1 MDDQQILSVINAN
14 GGNFR
19 ANEFL
24 NGRENLTKKI
34 IEQLTIFRNWHG
46 YPTLITSA
54 YRLTGSHRLGTAIDQ
69 IIWKKWRVNQPD
81 PIELWN
87 IATTFPWHG
96 VGLYFDWHLGIG
108 LHTDLVAYSQR
119 ERPLRWIRVN
129 HQYYYQRF
137 DGYFY
142 SKITGQ
148 RKSLDDEIARYKDKK
163 RKTV

>member
-46 YPTLITSA
+46 YPTQITSA
-54 YRLTGSHRLGTAIDQ
+54 YRLTGSHRYGTAIDQ
-69 IIWKKWRVNQPD
+69 LIWKKWRKTQPE
-81 PIELWN
+81 PIEIWN

-96 VGLYFDWHLGIG
+96 VGIYFDWNSGIG
-108 LHTDLVAYSQR
+108 LHTDLVAFSQR
-119 ERPLRWIRVN
+119 QRPLRWMRVD
-129 HQYYYQRF
+129 HQYYYQRT

-142 SKITGQ
+142 HSQSGE
-148 RKSLDDEIARYKDKK
+148 RKSLANEISYYEYKR
-163 RKTV
+163 RKFI